1 MTENE
6 IREMEIEELQRA
18 IPEDFDSDPW
28 RLRLFYHHRI
38 QIATLLYD
46 LGYRKINDGDVIIT
60 VKGEMRQR
68 GALARLVNFATN
80 RARKTVATTMFK
92 DVLALLAYAEKV
104 GMRGAMLQAHV
115 KDIAERNGANIDGYN
130 L

>member
-1 MTENE
+1 MTERAKQIELMLN
-6 IREMEIEELQRA
+6 IVREGCDNCRSNPNGSVFVCDKCQCSM
-18 IPEDFDSDPW
+18 
-28 RLRLFYHHRI
+28 
-38 QIATLLYD
+38 LYD
-46 LGYRKINDGDVIIT
+46 AGYRKINDGDVVIT

-68 GALARLVNFATN
+68 GALARLVNFVTN

-92 DVLALLAYAEKV
+92 DVLALLSYAEKV
-104 GMRGAMLQAHV
+104 GMRGAVLRVHV